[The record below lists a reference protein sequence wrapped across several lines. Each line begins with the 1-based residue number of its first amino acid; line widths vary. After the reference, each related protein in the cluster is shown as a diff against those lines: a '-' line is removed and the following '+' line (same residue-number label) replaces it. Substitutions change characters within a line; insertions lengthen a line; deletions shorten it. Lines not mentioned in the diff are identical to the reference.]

1 VAAVQAAVGRPEPEQ
16 RAARLPAAQP
26 AAVLRLVLLQQTPWQ
41 PAPWQETAPQRT
53 ALQMP
58 ELLQKPA
65 PRAAASQRQEK
76 AGSSGGQATSRRQT
90 APAA

>member
-1 VAAVQAAVGRPEPEQ
+1 
-16 RAARLPAAQP
+16 
-26 AAVLRLVLLQQTPWQ
+26 VLLQQTPWQ
-41 PAPWQETAPQRT
+41 QTLWQETAPQRT

-65 PRAAASQRQEK
+65 PRAAASQGQEK

>member
-1 VAAVQAAVGRPEPEQ
+1 MAAVQAAVGRPEPEP

-26 AAVLRLVLLQQTPWQ
+26 AAVLRVVLRQQT
-41 PAPWQETAPQRT
+41 PWQETAPQRT
-53 ALQMP
+53 ALQTP

-76 AGSSGGQATSRRQT
+76 GGPGGGVRATSRQQT
-90 APAA
+90 APAV